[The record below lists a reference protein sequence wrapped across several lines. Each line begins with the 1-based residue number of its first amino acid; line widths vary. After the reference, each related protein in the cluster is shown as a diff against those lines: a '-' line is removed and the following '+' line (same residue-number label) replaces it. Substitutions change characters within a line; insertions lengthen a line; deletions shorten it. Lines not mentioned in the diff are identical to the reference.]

1 MQEMS
6 SNFKPVSVARV
17 LEDLEPGTEILLVG
31 GLESNPGPTG
41 MMVSDTQ
48 VVEAKGKDSTG
59 KEYSSKTT
67 TDTVI
72 KAKWLRWGSQRLTP
86 PNVRRKMRV
95 MLYRF
100 ADQDEYYWEYMGLD
114 GHLMRL
120 ETIVWG
126 INNNANADGES
137 TVKPENMHTL
147 EWSTHTKQL
156 TLRTCKSQDEPVAYI
171 FQFNLKEGSVTL
183 ADDLGNIASLDSQEA
198 IWLLQNSFGSH
209 LKVDKN
215 SIFAFAA
222 ELIKAETKLF
232 QVIAETVEIKANLF
246 SGDIS
251 EQFHVDTPQAN
262 FTSNVTVGQISTG
275 YNNNG
280 NGMVSKGNM
289 RIEGELVTTGD
300 AVIGGK
306 ITCAGI
312 DSSRNVNAPNI

>member
-1 MQEMS
+1 MQDMS
-6 SNFKPVSVARV
+6 SQFKPVSVARV
-17 LEDLEPGTEILLVG
+17 LEDLEPGTDVLLVG
-31 GLESNPGPTG
+31 GLESNPGATG
-41 MMVSDTQ
+41 MQVSNTQ
-48 VVEAKGKDSTG
+48 SVEAKGTDANG
-59 KEYSSKTT
+59 KEYSTT
-67 TDTVI
+67 TNTDSVI

-126 INNNANADGES
+126 INNNANADGASE
-137 TVKPENMHTL
+137 VKPENMHTL

-156 TLRTCKSQDEPVAYI
+156 TLRTCKSQGEPFAYI
-171 FQFNLKEGSVTL
+171 FQFNLGEGSVVL
-183 ADDLGNIASLDSQEA
+183 ADDNGNMVNLDSQEA
-198 IWLLQNSFGSH
+198 IWLMQNSFGSH
-209 LKVDKN
+209 LKIDKN

-222 ELIKAETKLF
+222 ELIKMETKLV
-232 QVIAETVEIKANLF
+232 QVIAETVEVKANLF

-251 EQFHVDTPQAN
+251 ELFHCKTPQAN
-262 FTSNVTVGQISTG
+262 FTGNVTVGQISTG
-275 YNNNG
+275 YDQNG
-280 NGMVSKGNM
+280 NGMISKGNM

-306 ITCAGI
+306 ITCAGV

>member
-17 LEDLEPGTEILLVG
+17 LEDLEPGTDILLVG

-156 TLRTCKSQDEPVAYI
+156 TLRTCKSQGEPVAYI
-171 FQFNLKEGSVTL
+171 FQFNLKDSSVTL

-222 ELIKAETKLF
+222 ELIKAETKLV

-246 SGDIS
+246 SGNIS
-251 EQFHVDTPQAN
+251 ELFHVDTPQAD
-262 FTSNVTVGQISTG
+262 FTGNVTVGQISTG

-312 DSSRNVNAPNI
+312 DSSQNVNAPNI

>member
-1 MQEMS
+1 MQDIS
-6 SNFKPVSVARV
+6 SNFKPVSMARV
-17 LEDLEPGTEILLVG
+17 LEDLEPGTDILLVG

-67 TDTVI
+67 TDSVI

-126 INNNANADGES
+126 INNNGNADGSSE
-137 TVKPENMHTL
+137 VKPENMHTL

-156 TLRTCKSQDEPVAYI
+156 TLRTCKSQGEPFAYI
-171 FQFNLKEGSVTL
+171 FQFNLAEGAVTL
-183 ADDLGNIASLDSQEA
+183 ADDTGNIASLDSQEA

-209 LKVDKN
+209 LKIDKN

-222 ELIKAETKLF
+222 ELIKAETKLV

-251 EQFHVDTPQAN
+251 ELFHVNTPQAD
-262 FTSNVTVGQISTG
+262 FTGNVTVGQISTG

-280 NGMVSKGNM
+280 NGMISKGNM

-312 DSSRNVNAPNI
+312 DSSQNVNAPNI